1 MNNTINTQAVLDN
14 VATGAMTE
22 LQERTKDMG
31 INCVKAG
38 EFKNLEEFV
47 DLYDEWYPWEE
58 TSWEDVE
65 QLLEYGYLDID
76 GDEISELSVVDN
88 AIYVRYQDISVFG
101 GWCKCLIYDKNSND
115 YLLGF
120 SNTGWARIDAAI
132 DLATQSV
139 GYFNSDNGEYRKVF
153 ELSDEDEALL
163 NQVMYGIELD
173 TDCEYQ
179 IKRIG

>member
-1 MNNTINTQAVLDN
+1 MTNTINTQALLN
-14 VATGAMTE
+14 NAATGAMKV

-31 INCVKAG
+31 INFVKAG
-38 EFKNLEEFV
+38 EFQNLEELV
-47 DLYDEWYPWEE
+47 ALYDEWYPWEK

-65 QLLEYGYLDID
+65 QLLECGYLDID
-76 GDEISELSVVDN
+76 SDEIRELFVEDN
-88 AIYVRYQDISVFG
+88 AIYVCYQDIPAVG
-101 GWCKCLIYDKNSND
+101 AWCECLIYDKNSND

-153 ELSDEDEALL
+153 ELSDTDEELINRL
-163 NQVMYGIELD
+163 MYEIESD
-173 TDCEYQ
+173 ADCEYQ
-179 IKRIG
+179 VKRI